1 MNTQFETSG
10 GRPRRCLAVRRS
22 APPMSSLLIGLC
34 MAIPTAAGS
43 PPQGSGQPPAAG
55 PFKNAD
61 LPNLAGQQATCA
73 GPHEKSFT
81 LEARETTVDLGMGM
95 RFNAWTYNGKLPG
108 PVLEACE
115 GDRVKITMAN
125 HAGTAHGLDSHALRA
140 SMMRFGPVDPDESMV
155 LEKTVD
161 TPGAFMYHCASGP
174 VTDLHIKSGLYG
186 AMIVYPRNR
195 PLPPAREIVVVESGV
210 FGDPDPSGLIP
221 GTSPERTQKNDPA
234 FMMFNGRLEHEN
246 LAVAPGERVRAYVVN
261 VGPGVA
267 AMHVMGTIL
276 ETAYDGSSESRNVQ
290 TYGIPAGSGAVID
303 FLIPEAGTYGL
314 VDHDRLAYLPYG
326 MVLTFEAREAGSTAH
341 R

>member
-1 MNTQFETSG
+1 MNHSKTQAPGPFLLGGLFLSVFAAACSQSVNPTDPPG
-10 GRPRRCLAVRRS
+10 GRPFTGAGV
-22 APPMSSLLIGLC
+22 
-34 MAIPTAAGS
+34 PT
-43 PPQGSGQPPAAG
+43 
-55 PFKNAD
+55 
-61 LPNLAGQQATCA
+61 LAGREVTCG
-73 GPHEKSFT
+73 GPREKSFA
-81 LEARETTVDLGMGM
+81 LEARETTVNLGMGM
-95 RFNAWTYNGKLPG
+95 RFNAWTYNDKLPA

-115 GDRVKITMAN
+115 GDRVKISMAN
-125 HAGTAHGLDSHALRA
+125 HAGTAHGLDSHAFRT
-140 SMMRFGPVDPDESMV
+140 SMMHFGPVEPNESMT
-155 LEKTVD
+155 LDKTVD

-210 FGDPDPSGLIP
+210 YGDPDPSGLIP
-221 GTSPERTQKNDPA
+221 GTSPERTQKNDPT
-234 FMMFNGRLEHEN
+234 FMMFNGGLEHEN

-276 ETAYDGSSESRNVQ
+276 ETVYDGSLEIRDVQ

-326 MVLTFEAREAGSTAH
+326 MVLTFEAREAGSPAH
-341 R
+341 K